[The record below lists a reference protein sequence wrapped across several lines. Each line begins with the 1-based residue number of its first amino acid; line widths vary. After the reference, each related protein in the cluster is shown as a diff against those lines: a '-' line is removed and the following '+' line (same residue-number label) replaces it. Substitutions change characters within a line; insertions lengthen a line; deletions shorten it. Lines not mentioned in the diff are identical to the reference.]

1 MNLISIY
8 ERPNRHDL
16 LYRLLA
22 EREEEINISH
32 KVMPPWCEHFRFIES
47 KPYTAWYF
55 ICDPDPVG
63 ACYLSK
69 QNEIG
74 VHVFRASQGRGYGP
88 RAVKAII
95 KQHGRRRYLANINPR
110 NERSATLFAALGF
123 RLVQHTYALDESA
136 SGH

>member
-1 MNLISIY
+1 MNLISVY
-8 ERPNRHDL
+8 TRFDRHEL

-32 KVMPPWCEHFRFIES
+32 KQMPGWCKHVAFVES
-47 KPYTAWYF
+47 KPYQAWYF

-74 VHVFRASQGRGYGP
+74 VFVLKDHQKKGYG
-88 RAVKAII
+88 RKTIAAII
-95 KQHGRRRYLANINPR
+95 EKHGPGRYLANVSPR
-110 NERSATLFAALGF
+110 NEVSQKLFEALGF
-123 RLVQHTYALDESA
+123 RVCQHTYELSA
-136 SGH
+136 